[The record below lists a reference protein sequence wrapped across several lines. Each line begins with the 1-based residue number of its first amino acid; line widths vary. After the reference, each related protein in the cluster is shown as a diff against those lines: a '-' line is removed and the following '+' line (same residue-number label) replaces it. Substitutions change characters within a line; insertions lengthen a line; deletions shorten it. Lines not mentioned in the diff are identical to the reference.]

1 MLSLGEQIDLSN
13 NANET
18 KCVFRRKISF
28 IIIFIIIIIEL
39 PLLLL
44 SLSYNNFYRIKN
56 KYIIKKYEIDNVSCF
71 NKFI

>member
-18 KCVFRRKISF
+18 KCIFRRKVSF

-44 SLSYNNFYRIKN
+44 SLSYNNFLSYK
-56 KYIIKKYEIDNVSCF
+56 E
-71 NKFI
+71 

>member
-18 KCVFRRKISF
+18 KCIFRRKVSF

-39 PLLLL
+39 SLLLL
-44 SLSYNNFYRIKN
+44 SLSYNNFLSYK
-56 KYIIKKYEIDNVSCF
+56 E
-71 NKFI
+71 